1 MKKSS
6 VLENIFGSI
15 ICLIIAGL
23 IYNYF
28 NHGVWRNVVIG
39 FLILGS
45 IGSIYEIFDK
55 RTIVTPD
62 AHGSKRFKTTIPKF
76 TALKKF
82 KNTEIK
88 FEKIKKKYTV
98 IAAFYNG
105 YKFNLYEDTSN
116 YKLAKKQMEEVVNV
130 VDKHLNEI
138 AFDIGGSFLDYPIII
153 SGMVHFKFVTKKK
166 VLKVNNDLKN
176 MHRKGELLDFDDT
189 LMSALESILGI

>member
-1 MKKSS
+1 MKKNS

-28 NHGVWRNVVIG
+28 DHGVWRNVGIG

-55 RTIVTPD
+55 RIIVTPD

-82 KNTEIK
+82 KNADIE
-88 FEKIKKKYTV
+88 FEKIKKKYKV
-98 IAAFYNG
+98 IATFYNG
-105 YKFNLYEDTSN
+105 YKFNLYKDISN

-130 VDKHLNEI
+130 VDKNLNEI
-138 AFDIGGSFLDYPIII
+138 AFGIGGSFLDYPMII
-153 SGMVHFKFVTKKK
+153 SGMVHFKYVTKKR
-166 VLKVNNDLKN
+166 VLEVNNDLKD
-176 MHRKGELLDFDDT
+176 MHHNGELSDFDDT
-189 LMSALESILGI
+189 LMGALESILGI